1 MLAVKSS
8 LLGITSSHILPFSFV
23 TLQHQSN
30 PFIVMQYLSQ
40 LLSLVAE
47 MIPYLLLGFLFAG
60 LLHVLVPHKFYQK
73 YLSQNNFRSVIL
85 ASLFGIPL
93 PLCSCGVIP
102 TAMSLRKEGGSK
114 AATTAFLCAT
124 PQTGIDSIL
133 ATFSV
138 FGLAFA
144 LIRPIAALFSAVVI
158 GILICIIER
167 KKDNQDNTISSM
179 KSGKSEEKQEKFY
192 KKMIR
197 ALRYGFVEMIQDI
210 GGHMITGLVIAA
222 LISVALP
229 ESWLVSLADRPLLEM
244 LAVLLFAIPMY
255 VCATGSIPIAAALM
269 LKGLTPGAALV
280 FLMAGPA
287 INFASLLVVNKALG
301 KKATG
306 IFLIGI
312 IVCALIFGLS
322 IDYLMPSEWFSA
334 ISSENCHHEAIGL
347 WQWICLAAFILL
359 LINAFAL
366 RKHHHGEQSCHC
378 GCHEEDCG
386 CNDEGRECH
395 EESCGC
401 NDDDC
406 DCHEEGCGCH
416 EEDCECKGD
425 CNGHHNKKDDEEDAA
440 NHEES
445 AFFEIEGMRCNHC
458 RSNLEEALSKI
469 DGVKSVSVSLEEKRA
484 IVLGHFNK
492 QDVINCIREMGFNL
506 KDSLSE

>member
-1 MLAVKSS
+1 M
-8 LLGITSSHILPFSFV
+8 TSSCNLPFSLV
-23 TLQHQSN
+23 TLHRKSN

-158 GILICIIER
+158 GIVICIIER
-167 KKDNQDNTISSM
+167 KNSDQKSVVSSM
-179 KSGKSEEKQEKFY
+179 KSGKSKEIQEGVC
-192 KKMIR
+192 KKMLR

-229 ESWLVSLADRPLLEM
+229 ESWLVSLTDRPLLEM

-287 INFASLLVVNKALG
+287 VNFASLLVVNKALG
-301 KKATG
+301 KKITG

-312 IVCALIFGLS
+312 IVCALVFGLS
-322 IDYLMPSEWFSA
+322 IDYLMPREWFSA
-334 ISSENCHHEAIGL
+334 ISSESCHHEAIGL

-366 RKHHHGEQSCHC
+366 KKRHRGEQSCHC
-378 GCHEEDCG
+378 GCNEEGCDYHEESCA
-386 CNDEGRECH
+386 CHEEKCTCHEEGRDCD

-401 NDDDC
+401 HD
-406 DCHEEGCGCH
+406 
-416 EEDCECKGD
+416 EDCECKGD

-469 DGVKSVSVSLEEKRA
+469 DGVKSVSISLEEKRA

-492 QDVINCIREMGFNL
+492 QDLIDCIREMGFNL

>member
-1 MLAVKSS
+1 
-8 LLGITSSHILPFSFV
+8 
-23 TLQHQSN
+23 
-30 PFIVMQYLSQ
+30 MQYLSQ

-144 LIRPIAALFSAVVI
+144 LIRPIAALLSAVVI

-167 KKDNQDNTISSM
+167 KNDNQDNTISSM

-192 KKMIR
+192 KKMLR

-210 GGHMITGLVIAA
+210 GGHMISGLVIAA

-229 ESWLVSLADRPLLEM
+229 ESWLISLADRPLLEM

-287 INFASLLVVNKALG
+287 VNFASLLVVNKALG
-301 KKATG
+301 KKVTG

-334 ISSENCHHEAIGL
+334 ISSETCHHEEIGF

-366 RKHHHGEQSCHC
+366 KNRHRGGESCHC
-378 GCHEEDCG
+378 GCHEESCGCHNESCG
-386 CNDEGRECH
+386 CNNEGRDCH

-401 NDDDC
+401 NDEGC
-406 DCHEEGCGCH
+406 TCHEESCGCNEEGCGCNDEGCGCH
-416 EEDCECKGD
+416 EEGCECHEESCGCHEESCECKGD
-425 CNGHHNKKDDEEDAA
+425 GSWHHKE
-440 NHEES
+440 EES
-445 AFFEIEGMRCNHC
+445 VLFEIEGMRCNHC

-492 QDVINCIREMGFNL
+492 RDLIDCIREMGFNL
-506 KDSLSE
+506 KD